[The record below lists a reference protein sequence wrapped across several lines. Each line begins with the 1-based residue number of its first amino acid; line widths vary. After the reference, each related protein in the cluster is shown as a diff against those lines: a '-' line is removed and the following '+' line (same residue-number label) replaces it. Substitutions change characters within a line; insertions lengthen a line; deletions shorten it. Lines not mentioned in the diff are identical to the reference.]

1 MARAHATF
9 TCSRAAWMRG
19 RAAGAA
25 GCVSVSWLVS
35 SGRALGERERKTP
48 SSALCAGLAVVG
60 LPRYSASGRQEGPS
74 RLSLVCLAVR
84 PSVVPGR
91 VCLLPLL
98 LPLGNLPLRHTH
110 THSHD
115 THSLSHTHTPTHP
128 IALLTHL
135 ARPSHHLD
143 TRPPAAP
150 ACHPSH
156 APTPVIARLR
166 TAVGRRRS
174 AYCAT
179 PASAPAPAP
188 ATALPR
194 PRLLS
199 TSWAR
204 DQP

>member
-1 MARAHATF
+1 MLAG
-9 TCSRAAWMRG
+9 SVDAW
-19 RAAGAA
+19 AG
-25 GCVSVSWLVS
+25 
-35 SGRALGERERKTP
+35 SGRGWVCERELACEFRPRAGRTRAQDAIQRPLRRPRCCRTAQVQREWEAGGPVSPVSCLSGCP
-48 SSALCAGLAVVG
+48 SVCRAWPCLPLAIATTTG
-60 LPRYSASGRQEGPS
+60 QPPSPPHTYSLS
-74 RLSLVCLAVR
+74 RHTLSL
-84 PSVVPGR
+84 
-91 VCLLPLL
+91 
-98 LPLGNLPLRHTH
+98 T
-110 THSHD
+110 
-115 THSLSHTHTPTHP
+115 HTHTPTHP